1 MTLVDDEDD
10 EPILRSSARRWSNL
24 RPPRLHVYYSDH
36 PDIDIIRELA
46 NHPDSNTRIIE
57 LNAYT
62 DAYRNLKTLTCIE
75 IKGNAY
81 HEIALEHTS
90 HKELR

>member
-1 MTLVDDEDD
+1 MNMTLVDDEDD
-10 EPILRSSARRWSNL
+10 EPILRSSARI
-24 RPPRLHVYYSDH
+24 HVYYSDH

-62 DAYRNLKTLTCIE
+62 DAYRKLKTLTCIE
-75 IKGNAY
+75 LKGEA
-81 HEIALEHTS
+81 
-90 HKELR
+90 

>member
-10 EPILRSSARRWSNL
+10 EPILRGSARV
-24 RPPRLHVYYSDH
+24 HVYYSDH

-75 IKGNAY
+75 IKGN
-81 HEIALEHTS
+81 E
-90 HKELR
+90 